1 MSLLLGEPPC
11 TVQINGML
19 IPINWD
25 YRVSVQFDILMNG
38 ELTQEEKCLGAIA
51 LYYGHKSSA
60 EELTVPGCVME
71 NIEEAFD
78 KIAWFFSGGKPEPK
92 KGNRS
97 VKKGYFFD
105 FDDEYIYSA
114 FMDQYDI
121 NLNEVETMHWWHF
134 KALFRS
140 LKEDNEISQIIKY
153 RTVQIPS
160 RLPREKKNFLNKMKE
175 IYAPPVN
182 TKVQQELNEIEEK
195 LLNHTY

>member
-19 IPINWD
+19 VPINWD

-51 LYYGHKSSA
+51 LYYAHKSSA
-60 EELTVPGCVME
+60 EGLTVPVCVME
-71 NIEEAFD
+71 NLEEAFD
-78 KIAWFFSGGKPEPK
+78 KITWFFSGGKPDPK

-97 VKKGYFFD
+97 VQKGYFFD

-121 NLNEVETMHWWHF
+121 NLNEVKTMHWWHF

-160 RLPREKKNFLNKMKE
+160 RLPREKKDFLNKMKE